1 VRYLF
6 GPGGAKHLATLV
18 ASDPLLAFDFDGTL
32 APLVE
37 QPARAHM
44 RPGTRRLLTRLARR
58 QPVVI
63 ISGRS
68 RADVEQRF
76 TGVPLAG
83 VTGNHGLEP
92 WAELPELERLVTGW
106 RERLKAEL
114 GHLPGVIIVD
124 KHWSL
129 TVDYRHAPDL
139 EATSEAI
146 HEACRRLP
154 RARLLG
160 GRHAD
165 LNIAPDGTVNKG
177 TALRRYLAK
186 FKRRTALYVGD
197 DRTDEDI
204 FRLDL
209 DDLFKVRVGRRR
221 AGSAARYFL
230 QEQAEIDRLLTLLL
244 DLGTAGRETRW

>member
-6 GPGGAKHLATLV
+6 GPGGARRLADLV

-37 QPARAHM
+37 QPSRAHM
-44 RPGTRRLLTRLARR
+44 RPGTRRLLSRLAGR

-63 ISGRS
+63 ISGRA

-76 TGVPLAG
+76 TGVPVAG

-92 WAELPELERLVTGW
+92 WAQLPELERLVAGW
-106 RERLKAEL
+106 RARLQAEI
-114 GHLPGVIIVD
+114 GHLPGVVIDD

-139 EATSEAI
+139 EATSRAI
-146 HEACRRLP
+146 HEACHRLP

-165 LNIAPDGTVNKG
+165 FNVAPDGTVNKG
-177 TALRRYLAK
+177 TALGRYLQK
-186 FKRRTALYVGD
+186 FHRKTALYVGD
-197 DRTDEDI
+197 DRTDEDV
-204 FRLDL
+204 FRLEQPGL
-209 DDLFKVRVGRRR
+209 MSVRVGERR
-221 AGSAARYFL
+221 GSAAAYFL
-230 QEQAEIDRLLTLLL
+230 REQPEIDRLLMLLL
-244 DLGTAGRETRW
+244 DVGTAGTRRRW